1 MNRSAVALDGVRR
14 TFGTTV
20 ALQSLSVQV
29 GHGELFGIVGPDGA
43 GKTTTL
49 RILAGVL
56 KPTGG
61 RAWIEGVDVGRDPEA
76 AKPHTAYM
84 AQRFGLYEDLTVRE
98 NLEFYADLYR
108 VSRKDR
114 LERFE
119 RLYEFSR
126 LGEFEQR
133 LAGHLSG
140 GMKQKLALSCCLV
153 HHPKV
158 LLLDEPTFAVDP
170 ISRRELWLILHRMV
184 AEGVTTL
191 VSTSY
196 LDEAERCD
204 RVVLLNEGRALAL
217 DKPVRLQ
224 DSLGGRLYSL
234 RSSTPRKARDLLRA
248 LFGSR
253 SASLSGDAV
262 HALLPHDFDPADMS
276 SPLTEAGIEV
286 SAVQEISPSLED
298 VFVHLVA
305 AGTDRAV
312 SVTPDDV

>member
-20 ALQSLSVQV
+20 ALRSLSVQV

-153 HHPKV
+153 HRPKV
-158 LLLDEPTFAVDP
+158 LLLDEPTFGVDP

-224 DSLGGRLYSL
+224 DSLARRLYSL
-234 RSSTPRKARDLLRA
+234 RSPTPRKARNLLRA

-262 HALLPHDFDPADMS
+262 HTLLPHDLDPADMA
-276 SPLTEAGIEV
+276 SPLTDAGIEV
-286 SAVQEISPSLED
+286 SSLQEISPSLED

-305 AGTDRAV
+305 GGTDGEV
-312 SVTPDDV
+312 SGTPDDV